1 MLRIFIGVIGA
12 GACSED
18 VCKLAEEVG
27 ERIAKAGAVLV
38 CGGLGGVM
46 EAASKGAKKVGGTT
60 IGILPGIDKS
70 QANPYIDFPIVTGLG
85 EERNLLVI
93 RNSDVVIALPGEYG
107 TLSEIAFCL
116 KLGKPIIGLSTWD
129 VSEAIIKAENAEEA
143 VKFALSQMTHVKVG
157 EPLAGSRRTG
167 GDPA

>member
-1 MLRIFIGVIGA
+1 MRSMLRIFIGVIGA
-12 GACSED
+12 GDCSDE
-18 VCKLAEEVG
+18 VYKLAEEVG

-46 EAASKGAKKVGGTT
+46 EAASRGAKKGGGTT
-60 IGILPGIDKS
+60 IGILPGIDKN
-70 QANPYIDFPIVTGLG
+70 QANPYIDFPVVTGLG
-85 EERNLLVI
+85 EGRNLLVI

-129 VSEAIIKAENAEEA
+129 VSEDIIKAKNPEEA
-143 VKFALSQMTHVKVG
+143 IRIALGKVIKD
-157 EPLAGSRRTG
+157 E
-167 GDPA
+167 

>member
-1 MLRIFIGVIGA
+1 MQKSKIFIGVIGA
-12 GACSED
+12 GDCSDE
-18 VCKLAEEVG
+18 VYKLAEQVG

-46 EAASKGAKKVGGTT
+46 EAASKGAKKEGGTT
-60 IGILPGIDKS
+60 VGILPGVDKS
-70 QANPYIDFPIVTGLG
+70 HANSYIDFRIVTGLG
-85 EERNLLVI
+85 EGRNLLVI

-129 VSEAIIKAENAEEA
+129 ISEAIIKAKDAEEA
-143 VKFALSQMTHVKVG
+143 VKMALSKV
-157 EPLAGSRRTG
+157 SKN
-167 GDPA
+167 D